1 MPAGVVTRD
10 NARRVSV
17 PPNGSFLKTRDIPS
31 EYAMCFKSGDTN
43 EDDGDE
49 CVPARN
55 REFLAAQSVS
65 LGSDALATLDDVAAA
80 LSSVRDVKFIHFETV
95 IGVTTYSQAKTT
107 EQLRMGIFC
116 CRLGSHD
123 FYKVDEVELF
133 EKATAAQLALPSGNA
148 TETGDVAAN
157 NTDAMMDN
165 ATTVMTMLNMTT
177 LNATTIDDVEG
188 VESKVGE
195 NESVREMSPT
205 TTTTTLDSQVTVS
218 ETGAV
223 ETVKVAQQKVDEG
236 EKENDADN
244 DDDNDDD
251 DDNEDKKKDKED
263 EDKEEDKKVSDEVED
278 IIKKREKLGVDKA
291 QLKLIKEKLL
301 GDYDDTN

>member
-1 MPAGVVTRD
+1 
-10 NARRVSV
+10 
-17 PPNGSFLKTRDIPS
+17 
-31 EYAMCFKSGDTN
+31 
-43 EDDGDE
+43 
-49 CVPARN
+49 
-55 REFLAAQSVS
+55 
-65 LGSDALATLDDVAAA
+65 
-80 LSSVRDVKFIHFETV
+80 
-95 IGVTTYSQAKTT
+95 
-107 EQLRMGIFC
+107 
-116 CRLGSHD
+116 
-123 FYKVDEVELF
+123 
-133 EKATAAQLALPSGNA
+133 LPSGNA

-263 EDKEEDKKVSDEVED
+263 EDKEEDKKVSDEDED